1 MSARHRTSAKQ
12 RKQWADHASAE
23 LAQAGHRSGG
33 ARQRVI
39 ELLAGQHCCLS
50 AQDVFDRLRDRDV
63 SVGIASIYRALELLH
78 RSGLVHRL
86 DLDGVAHYEPALPD
100 GDHHHHVVCDNC
112 GKVSA
117 FEDAGLERAID
128 RLAKRLRYS
137 VDGHDVVL
145 HGACPDCKAA

>member
-1 MSARHRTSAKQ
+1 MAAGQNSSAKQ
-12 RKQWADHASAE
+12 RSRWAEHAGAE

-39 ELLAGQHCCLS
+39 EQLAAHHCCVS
-50 AQDVFDRLRDRDV
+50 AQEVFDRLREQDV
-63 SVGIASIYRALELLH
+63 SVGIASVYRALELL
-78 RSGLVHRL
+78 RRKGLVHRI
-86 DLDGVAHYEPALPD
+86 DLDGVAHYEPALPG
-100 GDHHHHVVCDNC
+100 GDHHHHVVCDSC

-117 FEDAGLERAID
+117 FEDEALERAID

-145 HGACPDCKAA
+145 HGACPDCK